1 MNKLVSIIS
10 PCYNGEGYVS
20 RFLDSV
26 LHQTYENIEFIIV
39 NDGSTDKTEE
49 IVLSY
54 KPLFED
60 KGYRFYYIYQEN
72 AGQSAA
78 INKALAVFT
87 GEYMTWLDSDD
98 ALPSMAIETKVR
110 YLESHQDCGLLIS
123 RTEAV
128 EEKTFKHIYYQQRI
142 KPLEID
148 NLFIDLILG
157 RNVYYSPGGYMVRS
171 SMFRD
176 AMPKPLQIQAPREIG
191 QNYQLLLPIAYKYP
205 HGYID
210 DVCYI
215 YTIRHDSHSH
225 IRHDFQQR
233 VHIINIAQNV
243 LKNIVD
249 FLNIPPAQ
257 NVEMEK
263 VLLLHKQRNLLEA
276 MYICR
281 RNDYISEVEK
291 QIKALGGED
300 GTVRRLIFCVKHP
313 ILRSFFN
320 SISYLKRAFINSRK
334 LITKGQS

>member
-10 PCYNGEGYVS
+10 PCYNGESYIR

-26 LHQTYENIEFIIV
+26 LNQTYDNIEFIIV

-54 KPLFED
+54 KSLFED
-60 KGYRFYYIYQEN
+60 KGYRFCYICQEN

-78 INKALAVFT
+78 INKALPVFT

-98 ALPSMAIETKVR
+98 ALPPIAIETKVR

-123 RTEAV
+123 RTEVV
-128 EEKTFKHIYYQQRI
+128 EEKTYKHISYQQRV
-142 KPLEID
+142 KPLGID
-148 NLFIDLILG
+148 NLFVDLILG

-205 HGYID
+205 HAYID

-225 IRHDFQQR
+225 IRYNFQQR
-233 VHIINIAQNV
+233 LLIIDIAQDV
-243 LKNIVD
+243 LKNIVE
-249 FLNIPPAQ
+249 FLKMTPAQ
-257 NVEMEK
+257 KLEIEK
-263 VLLLHKQRNLLEA
+263 VVLLHKLRNQLDA
-276 MYICR
+276 MYQCR
-281 RNDYISEVEK
+281 RRDFIFEVEK
-291 QIKALGGED
+291 QIKILGGCD
-300 GTVRRLIFCVKHP
+300 AITKRLIQRVKYP
-313 ILRSFFN
+313 ALRFLFDSF
-320 SISYLKRAFINSRK
+320 SYLKRTF
-334 LITKGQS
+334 LFFCD